1 MTTLRPL
8 GPIVAFTAAERTLT
22 PRRRAARP
30 SSLNMTCFGISVSPV
45 RLLWNGPARRARS
58 GWRRSG
64 RPARLLD
71 DREHV
76 LFAQDQVLLVVDLHL
91 GAGVLAEED
100 LVAGLDV
107 ERNLLAV
114 LSDLAVAHRDD
125 LALLG
130 LLLGG
135 VGDDDAALFHLLL
148 LHALD
153 ENPIVQRTNLHGR
166 LPSR

>member
-45 RLLWNGPARRARS
+45 RLRWSGPARRARS
-58 GWRRSG
+58 GWCRPGRS
-64 RPARLLD
+64 ARLLD
-71 DREHV
+71 DRQHV
-76 LFAQDQVLLVVDLHL
+76 LFAQDQVLVVVDLHL

-107 ERNLLAV
+107 ERDLLAF
-114 LSDLAVAHRDD
+114 LRHLPIPDGDH

-130 LLLGG
+130 LFLGG
-135 VGDDDAALFHLLL
+135 VGDD
-148 LHALD
+148 
-153 ENPIVQRTNLHGR
+153 
-166 LPSR
+166 